1 MSVVSDLFVEDP
13 LVDLDP
19 LQTGDLHG
27 LLALSMIKL
36 SVS

>member
-1 MSVVSDLFVEDP
+1 MSIVSDLFVEDP

-19 LQTGDLHG
+19 LEASSLHG
-27 LLALSMIKL
+27 SLALSVIKL